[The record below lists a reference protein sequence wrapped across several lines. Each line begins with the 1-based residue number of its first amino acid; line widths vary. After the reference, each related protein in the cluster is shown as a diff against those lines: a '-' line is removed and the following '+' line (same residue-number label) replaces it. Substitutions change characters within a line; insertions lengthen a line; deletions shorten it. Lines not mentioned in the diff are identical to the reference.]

1 MSPTRGKGRFATA
14 ASSPDQSRRRNGYVL
29 AASLDCSQVI
39 QRRTR
44 YCSQDEPNKDERNE
58 CNNCGWIK
66 RSKSV
71 ISLGDSSDEGKRKA
85 AASAKAAAAKAAAA
99 KAGAP
104 KATAKAGTNPS
115 STDGV
120 FF

>member
-1 MSPTRGKGRFATA
+1 MFVHINVCLEDSGGLKV
-14 ASSPDQSRRRNGYVL
+14 SVDILNGVP
-29 AASLDCSQVI
+29 SCS
-39 QRRTR
+39 
-44 YCSQDEPNKDERNE
+44 E
-58 CNNCGWIK
+58 
-66 RSKSV
+66 V